1 MCEQWAFSEINL
13 NCGCPSSKVSDR
25 CFGARL
31 MLVRTA
37 GVAMPRGNVNAPLWY
52 FTAWLMNKLVPLL
65 SSVPKLWLE

>member
-31 MLVRTA
+31 MLVRGFPQNTSL
-37 GVAMPRGNVNAPLWY
+37 PRA
-52 FTAWLMNKLVPLL
+52 KLLL
-65 SSVPKLWLE
+65 ACAV